1 MGLFG
6 LFGKKA
12 ARAEAPQA
20 EPEPAYLEDYAGM
33 QAEVTDLEG
42 RSLFTAK
49 LLGVEE
55 DHGSL
60 HLLGDAAFYRD
71 TEEPL
76 PVRLRGYS
84 GRKSKAAYLEGEIHP
99 TEDTKIWRVEKLT
112 LSRLENDRSYFRM
125 DVAMDAAL
133 IPVGRPGASEE
144 PCRLVDLSIGGV
156 RIASPRQFQT
166 GERLL
171 ISVALT
177 PSGPPSTILC
187 QILRVVGQ
195 ETDYEYGCRFLELN
209 KADEDRIVQIIFD
222 LQRKRSGRI

>member
-12 ARAEAPQA
+12 AKAERPQA

-42 RSLFTAK
+42 RSLFAAK

-84 GRKSKAAYLEGEIHP
+84 DRRSKAAYLEGEIRP
-99 TEDTKIWRVEKLT
+99 TEDTGIWRVEKLT
-112 LSRLENDRSYFRM
+112 LSKLENDRSYFRM
-125 DVAMDAAL
+125 DVAMDASL
-133 IPVGRPGASEE
+133 TPVGRPGAAAE
-144 PCRLVDLSIGGV
+144 PCQLVDLSIGGV
-156 RIASPRQFQT
+156 RIASPHQFQT

-171 ISVALT
+171 ISVTLT
-177 PSGPPSTILC
+177 PDGPPSTMLC

-195 ETDYEYGCRFLELN
+195 EADYEYGCRFLELN
-209 KADEDRIVQIIFD
+209 EADEDRIVQIIFD